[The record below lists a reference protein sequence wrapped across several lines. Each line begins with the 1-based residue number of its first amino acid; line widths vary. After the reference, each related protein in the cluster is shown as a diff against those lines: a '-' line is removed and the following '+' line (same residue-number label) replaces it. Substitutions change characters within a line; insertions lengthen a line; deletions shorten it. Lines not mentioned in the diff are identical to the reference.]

1 MKDFSISKNKSKI
14 RITLFLLLCLIIS
27 FFTACDNL
35 LFNEKLKEI
44 ISDDIGTSFSFFEY
58 DDESSQHIDKTY
70 IIGKTV
76 SSKDFPEFLHEET
89 MIVGWQYLKN
99 PNTDSTEMPSN
110 YYLNERDYI
119 SSINVSPEPA
129 YLYAVWKKKCTI
141 TFVTGCDVQLEP
153 YVLPEGYTVPS
164 EDYVKW
170 NENLEKPKF
179 VFRDWY
185 LDEDCT
191 LPFDYNEPIMSNIT
205 LYAKWVEQ
213 ITVTYH
219 SNDGT
224 NRTDKRVYD
233 VFSDVYIEDYCFG
246 ESSGYGF
253 VGWAKSASATTPDY
267 YFDNNIIN
275 ITQDVDLYAVW
286 STDIITITYKENCNI
301 PGITQNR
308 TRQVHYGKGAHV
320 PIGRYFNEYSWNW
333 IYYDWNKTGYE
344 IKGFDFSASA
354 TVDSMQFNPWGY
366 YNNGS
371 GGLSYYELTSDITL
385 YAVWGAKTYSIHFL
399 CEETD
404 PSGFTYQYQYEY
416 CEIDYNTAIPRPATD
431 PVRPGYT
438 FDNWYI
444 QEWNY
449 STQESTYKLYD
460 FSTIVN
466 EETFGNSPDIY
477 LYGLFTEGG
486 SNIGN
491 FDASISFYADPEQDI
506 SVTVTQSSSTY
517 IFTADPGYESYQ
529 WTLDGSTQS
538 STGNILEVDT
548 SSLYVGIH
556 DLYLKAKDSYG
567 NWYSYYGKITK
578 E

>member
-27 FFTACDNL
+27 SFTACDNL

-44 ISDDIGTSFSFFEY
+44 ISEDIGTSFSFFEY

-170 NENLEKPKF
+170 NENLKKPKF

-191 LPFDYNEPIMSNIT
+191 ELFDYTIPVTGNIT

-219 SNDGT
+219 SNDGK
-224 NRTDKRVYD
+224 NRTNVYTND
-233 VFSDVYIEDYCFG
+233 VDTFFFIDDCFFG
-246 ESSGYGF
+246 ERSGYGF
-253 VGWAKSASATTPDY
+253 VGWAESASATTPDY
-267 YFDNNIIN
+267 YYSDNISNL
-275 ITQDVDLYAVW
+275 TKDMDLYAVW
-286 STDIITITYKENCNI
+286 STDVVTITYKENCNI
-301 PGITQNR
+301 PGIVENR
-308 TRQVHYGKGAHV
+308 TRQVHYGKGAHAC
-320 PIGRYFNEYSWNW
+320 IGRFYVDNGWDL

-344 IKGFDFSASA
+344 IKGYDFSASS
-354 TVDSMQFNPWGY
+354 TKPKYNKWGY
-366 YNNGS
+366 NEDEVS
-371 GGLSYYELTSDITL
+371 QYYLLNSDITL
-385 YAVWGAKTYSIHFL
+385 YAIWGAKQYEVYFVW
-399 CEETD
+399 EETD
-404 PSGFTYQYQYEY
+404 PSGITYQPWCYVDLPLL
-416 CEIDYNTAIPRPATD
+416 IDYNTAIPRPATD

-438 FDNWYI
+438 FEDWYI
-444 QEWNY
+444 REWNY
-449 STQESTYKLYD
+449 ITQDYEYKLYD
-460 FSTIVN
+460 FSTILN
-466 EETFGNSPDIY
+466 EENFGLNTEIRIFAQ
-477 LYGLFTEGG
+477 FTEGG